1 MKILFIGFPP
11 ASRFFASNFANDL
24 DTRKGFDLEFVNYH
38 HLLYFRTVA
47 KEGSVTKASKVLRL
61 AQPTISGQI
70 RLLEQSLGER
80 LFERQ
85 GRNLVL
91 TPFGHKV
98 YRYADEIF
106 TLGQDMLEALKGQ
119 TTEKP
124 GRLMA
129 GAADHLPKLVVHRIL
144 SPLLTRAEPVEL
156 SCSEGL
162 LPELL
167 NLLGLHLLDMVIS
180 DTPVLSTGRLKVRN
194 HEIGWSELA
203 VFGTPQLVETF
214 GTAFPGSLNGAPF
227 LLPPAATSHR
237 EEIDAWF
244 HANSIEPEVK
254 AEIQDSALL
263 KTFAQ
268 DGAGLAF
275 APSVLKDDLSR
286 VYGLTMMNGVPGLEQ
301 RFYAVCAERKFEHP
315 LLAAV
320 LEEARR
326 AWPNNR
332 AEHSAA

>member
-1 MKILFIGFPP
+1 
-11 ASRFFASNFANDL
+11 L
-24 DTRKGFDLEFVNYH
+24 DFVNYH

-70 RLLEQSLGER
+70 RLLEDSLGER

-91 TPFGHKV
+91 TPFGHRV

-106 TLGQDMLEALKGQ
+106 TLGQEMLEALRGQ

-124 GRLMA
+124 GRLT
-129 GAADHLPKLVVHRIL
+129 AAAVDHVPKLVVHRIL
-144 SPLLTRAEPVEL
+144 KPLLTRTEPVEL
-156 SCSEGL
+156 SCSEGP

-167 NLLGLHLLDMVIS
+167 NVLSLHLLDLVIT

-194 HEIGWSELA
+194 SEVGSSDLA
-203 VFGTPQLVETF
+203 VFGHPQLVERF
-214 GTAFPGSLNGAPF
+214 GPAFPASLNGAPF
-227 LLPPAATSHR
+227 LLPRTATAHR

-244 HANSIEPEVK
+244 HGNSIEPEVK

-268 DGAGLAF
+268 DGAGLLF
-275 APSVLKDDLSR
+275 APTVMQDDLRS
-286 VYGLTMMNGVPGLEQ
+286 VYGLERMSGVVGIEQ
-301 RFYAVCAERKFEHP
+301 RFYIVSAERRFEHP
-315 LLAAV
+315 LLGMV
-320 LEEARR
+320 LKEARR
-326 AWPNNR
+326 TWLQER